1 MNNKGIISSFADLVT
16 LLYHEGRN
24 VRHLV
29 KKDSTVDPKFLPLR
43 NGLATDRCEAWKQ
56 IQPLRLEAS
65 KAQLGREVEQ
75 MFERQFNLTLD
86 DLVILY
92 AHPGWKGTP
101 LYGGNAWLPIA
112 HKVKEVRDLLDS
124 GRKDEA
130 YCLVGLI
137 LEMSHNTGKVC
148 DKLRNLDSC

>member
-43 NGLATDRCEAWKQ
+43 NGLAKNGCEAWKQ

-65 KAQLGREVEQ
+65 KARLGREVERI
-75 MFERQFNLTLD
+75 FERQFNLTSD
-86 DLVILY
+86 DLVELY
-92 AHPGWKGTP
+92 AHP
-101 LYGGNAWLPIA
+101 LMLP
-112 HKVKEVRDLLDS
+112 
-124 GRKDEA
+124 
-130 YCLVGLI
+130 GLPWP
-137 LEMSHNTGKVC
+137 
-148 DKLRNLDSC
+148 